1 METRNSS
8 SITRAPLVVA
18 KTSFHNTSRDCAAL
32 GCVRLARQSRQLCS
46 KHARLHAK
54 KKGKG
59 GIPLK
64 EGRCLGHVPRD
75 PKKIKSAPSS
85 PQFFSKIEVPS
96 MAETMVEE
104 QIFDTKSYT
113 KLDALAEAVMEAVK
127 ADFDLQ
133 PFESSPPLYSESV
146 WIPIA
151 QPIPIPTLIQQ
162 IPAISTPALKTL
174 PPIRSYS
181 SPLMLNPALN
191 SSLLGKS
198 LSWIPKL
205 TCLST
210 ILCCWEQE
218 RGIPD

>member
-8 SITRAPLVVA
+8 SITRAPVLA
-18 KTSFHNTSRDCAAL
+18 KTTFHTSRDCAAL

-75 PKKIKSAPSS
+75 PKKLKASPSPSA
-85 PQFFSKIEVPS
+85 QILKIDVPS
-96 MAETMVEE
+96 MTETMVEE
-104 QIFDTKSYT
+104 QVYDTIKSYS

-191 SSLLGKS
+191 
-198 LSWIPKL
+198 
-205 TCLST
+205 
-210 ILCCWEQE
+210 
-218 RGIPD
+218 